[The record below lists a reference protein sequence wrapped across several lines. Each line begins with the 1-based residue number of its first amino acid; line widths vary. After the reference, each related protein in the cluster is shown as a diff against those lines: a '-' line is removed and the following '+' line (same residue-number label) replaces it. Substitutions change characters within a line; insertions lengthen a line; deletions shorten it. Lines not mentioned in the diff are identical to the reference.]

1 MSAVVVKKEEKV
13 KAVFAAMD
21 NPSDMHEFKA
31 KFKQLY
37 PDDWKRIN
45 DVFQE
50 EECRVKKGKGHPMPH
65 PEKYLE
71 NMYKVARSK
80 MSKEQ

>member
-21 NPSDMHEFKA
+21 NPSDMQEFKA
-31 KFKQLY
+31 KFKELY
-37 PDDWKRIN
+37 PSDWGRIN

-50 EECRVKKGKGHPMPH
+50 EERRDKKGKGIPMPH

-71 NMYKVARSK
+71 NMFNVARSK
-80 MSKEQ
+80 IFE

>member
-21 NPSDMHEFKA
+21 NPSDMQEFKA
-31 KFKQLY
+31 KFKELY
-37 PDDWKRIN
+37 PSDWGRIN

-50 EECRVKKGKGHPMPH
+50 EERRDKKGKGIPMSH

-71 NMYKVARSK
+71 NMFNVARSK
-80 MSKEQ
+80 IFE